1 MSKIAPWLHAAV
13 DDAEAMGQHPHPSKA
28 RAELRALLGVAKAAE
43 HRLAW
48 HPFNRGNCPT
58 CDAIAKLY
66 RVSGVAQKPKL

>member
-1 MSKIAPWLHAAV
+1 MSKIAPTLQAYFGERSSV
-13 DDAEAMGQHPHPSKA
+13 PLSIQC

-66 RVSGVAQKPKL
+66 RVSGVAQKNKL